1 MIRAPSRGNTLLLY
15 LPGMS
20 SPSTSVGTTW
30 EVRPFRPAWWARGP
44 HAQTMI
50 GRLLRPSPSIVLERL
65 RLDTPDD
72 DFVDV
77 DVAPEPGEREQPAQ
91 DDGADPERSGA
102 PLVLVLHGLEG
113 SSRRSYTL
121 LTYDRL
127 ARRGLRAAGLN
138 FRGCSGEPNLL
149 PRAYHS
155 GDTEDVAFV
164 IGVLKERFPERP
176 MGAVGFSLGG
186 NVLLKYLGERGG
198 DAGVDAAV
206 AISVPFDLTAGSRA
220 LERGVTGRIYTY
232 YFLRM
237 LRKKLR
243 AKEEILSGHV
253 DVEAA
258 YRTPT
263 LRTFDDAVTAPL
275 HGFRDAAHYY
285 DVSSSSGYLDGVA
298 VPTLIL
304 HALDDPFLPRSAVPV
319 DAVEANPWLV
329 GGFTERGGHVGFLE
343 GSAPWS
349 PGFWAERETARFLAD
364 HLGKV

>member
-1 MIRAPSRGNTLLLY
+1 
-15 LPGMS
+15 MS
-20 SPSTSVGTTW
+20 SSSTSVGIAW
-30 EVRPFRPAWWARGP
+30 EVHPFRPAWWARGP
-44 HAQTMI
+44 HAQTMV
-50 GRLLRPSPSIVLERL
+50 GRLLRPSPSIALERL

-77 DVAPEPGEREQPAQ
+77 DVAPDPGAREKPDQGS
-91 DDGADPERSGA
+91 GADPARGGA

-121 LTYDRL
+121 LTYDAL

-164 IGVLKERFPERP
+164 IEVLKERFPGRLL
-176 MGAVGFSLGG
+176 GAVGFSLGG
-186 NVLLKYLGERGG
+186 NVLLKYLGERGR

-206 AISVPFDLTAGSRA
+206 AISVPFDLTAGSSA
-220 LERGVTGRIYTY
+220 LERGLTGRIYTY

-237 LRKKLR
+237 LRRKLR
-243 AKEEILSGHV
+243 AKEEILAGHV
-253 DVEAA
+253 DVQDA

-263 LRTFDDAVTAPL
+263 LRMFDDTVTAPL

-319 DAVEANPWLV
+319 DAVDANPWLV

-343 GSAPWS
+343 GSAPWA

-364 HLGKV
+364 HLGSV